1 MSFAENLK
9 QIRKER
15 DISQEELAE
24 LLTAS
29 RQAVSKWEQGAGYP
43 EMEKMIL
50 LSEKLNVS
58 LDELVFGQRKSGAP
72 SQPVQPSGRIM
83 IKSADGKQIVNCR
96 KVLPS
101 PVFRRKRKNVPQC
114 ALYGVDNV
122 SSLWG
127 ENKVILGWYADVES
141 LQKEMDAIW
150 SAIRSGESFYD
161 LKYAAKV
168 RRKFLGLELEKS
180 SAEWTYPVDRLISE
194 EGPKIHFTIFRRYT
208 WRAPNRRAAPAPLK
222 TFCRP
227 GSSCQTLPGSSSQCQ
242 ACSGLRSP
250 PARKGTASLAEIVP

>member
-24 LLTAS
+24 LLTVS

-58 LDELVFGQRKSGAP
+58 LDELVFGQRKAGVSA
-72 SQPVQPSGRIM
+72 QPVQPSGRIM
-83 IKSADGKQIVNCR
+83 IKSADGKQIVNCC

-101 PVFRRKRKNVPQC
+101 PIFSRKGKNVPQC

-127 ENKVILGWYADVES
+127 ENKVILGWYADETS
-141 LQKEMDAIW
+141 LQKEIDAIW
-150 SAIRSGESFYD
+150 SAIRSGKAYYE
-161 LKYAAKV
+161 LKYAARV
-168 RRKFLGLELEKS
+168 RRKFLSLELE
-180 SAEWTYPVDRLISE
+180 E
-194 EGPKIHFTIFRRYT
+194 
-208 WRAPNRRAAPAPLK
+208 
-222 TFCRP
+222 
-227 GSSCQTLPGSSSQCQ
+227 
-242 ACSGLRSP
+242 
-250 PARKGTASLAEIVP
+250 

>member
-127 ENKVILGWYADVES
+127 ENKGHPGL
-141 LQKEMDAIW
+141 
-150 SAIRSGESFYD
+150 
-161 LKYAAKV
+161 V
-168 RRKFLGLELEKS
+168 RRCGKPAKRNGRHLVGNPE
-180 SAEWTYPVDRLISE
+180 
-194 EGPKIHFTIFRRYT
+194 RRIV
-208 WRAPNRRAAPAPLK
+208 
-222 TFCRP
+222 
-227 GSSCQTLPGSSSQCQ
+227 
-242 ACSGLRSP
+242 LRSEIRGQS
-250 PARKGTASLAEIVP
+250 PAKIPGPGIREE

>member
-24 LLTAS
+24 LLTVS

-58 LDELVFGQRKSGAP
+58 LDELVFGQRKAGAP
-72 SQPVQPSGRIM
+72 AQPVQPSGRIM

-101 PVFRRKRKNVPQC
+101 PVFSRKGKNVPQC

-122 SSLWG
+122 SPFWG
-127 ENKVILGWYADVES
+127 ESKVILGWYADVES
-141 LQKEMDAIW
+141 LQKEIDAIW
-150 SAIRSGESFYD
+150 AAIRSGEAFYE
-161 LKYAAKV
+161 LQYAAKV
-168 RRKFLGLELEKS
+168 KKKFFSL
-180 SAEWTYPVDRLISE
+180 
-194 EGPKIHFTIFRRYT
+194 
-208 WRAPNRRAAPAPLK
+208 
-222 TFCRP
+222 
-227 GSSCQTLPGSSSQCQ
+227 TLD
-242 ACSGLRSP
+242 
-250 PARKGTASLAEIVP
+250 